1 MQKSLRM
8 SSGNV
13 RYIVTITTDPN
24 ICGRKTNLTGMTL
37 HDASFYPGI
46 LHQQG

>member
-13 RYIVTITTDPN
+13 RYIDTLTTASN
-24 ICGRKTNLTGMTL
+24 ICGRKSNLTGMTL
-37 HDASFYPGI
+37 HDGPVYLGI